1 MHDRVKQVSQIIG
14 SNIKRIR
21 KKKQLTQLEL
31 EVATGIDRGKISKI
45 EAGQGNLE
53 LATIIRL
60 ADALETPIGDFFK

>member
-1 MHDRVKQVSQIIG
+1 MQDRVKQVSQIIG